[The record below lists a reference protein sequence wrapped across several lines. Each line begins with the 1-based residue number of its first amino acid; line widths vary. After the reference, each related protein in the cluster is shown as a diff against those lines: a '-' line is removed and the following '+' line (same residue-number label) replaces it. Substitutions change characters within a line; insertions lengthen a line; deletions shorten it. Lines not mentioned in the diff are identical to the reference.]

1 MEDDSGSLR
10 GQTGLYS
17 KIDMAVLIEMP
28 VAIYQTFLG
37 RCPSLSREYDLLKNA
52 VVSRTPVYVQ
62 LGNVVECLCE
72 LDDAE
77 LLLTRAKVSY
87 PRASSYIEEG
97 IRLAQKPL
105 DASLI
110 GYRKT
115 AVQLRD
121 HPQMNFAGYANWP
134 PIWVSGAG
142 SKTYKKN
149 LGEVGTLIGV
159 ILNEAAPDKLFL
171 RMEIKSERYM
181 GCLAFNDHVFC
192 RQLYIFLQGHIGKSI
207 KEIGDLDLSYTL

>member
-1 MEDDSGSLR
+1 
-10 GQTGLYS
+10 
-17 KIDMAVLIEMP
+17 MAVLIEMP

-37 RCPSLSREYDLLKNA
+37 RCPSLSREYNLLKNFI
-52 VVSRTPVYVQ
+52 VSRAPLSVR

-72 LDDAE
+72 LDDAK
-77 LLLTRAKVSY
+77 LLLSRAKVSY
-87 PRASSYIEEG
+87 PLASSYIEKG
-97 IRLAQKPL
+97 IRLAQKTF
-105 DASLI
+105 A
-110 GYRKT
+110 

-134 PIWVSGAG
+134 PIWVSSAG
-142 SKTYKKN
+142 FKTHKKN

-159 ILNEAAPDKLFL
+159 LLNEVAPDKLFL
-171 RMEIKSERYM
+171 RMEIKSDQRFM
-181 GCLAFNDHVFC
+181 GCLAFNDSMFC

>member
-1 MEDDSGSLR
+1 MIVGVWRANRTIFKDS
-10 GQTGLYS
+10 
-17 KIDMAVLIEMP
+17 IMAVLIEMP

-37 RCPSLSREYDLLKNA
+37 RCPSLSREYDLLKHFI
-52 VVSRTPVYVQ
+52 VSRAPLSVR

-72 LDDAE
+72 LDDAK

-87 PRASSYIEEG
+87 PLASSYIEKG
-97 IRLAQKPL
+97 IRLAQKPF
-105 DASLI
+105 DASQI
-110 GYRKT
+110 EYRKT

-134 PIWVSGAG
+134 PIWVSGAD
-142 SKTYKKN
+142 SETYKKN
-149 LGEVGTLIGV
+149 LGEVGILIGV
-159 ILNEAAPDKLFL
+159 ILNQAAPDKLFL

-192 RQLYIFLQGHIGKSI
+192 RQLYMFLQDHIGKSI
-207 KEIGDLDLSYTL
+207 QDIGDLDLSYTL